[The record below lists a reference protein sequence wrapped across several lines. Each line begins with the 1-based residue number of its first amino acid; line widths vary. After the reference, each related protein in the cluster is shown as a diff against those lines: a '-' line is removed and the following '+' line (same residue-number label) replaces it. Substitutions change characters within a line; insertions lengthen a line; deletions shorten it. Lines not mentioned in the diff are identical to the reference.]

1 MRLLLE
7 SLVTWGTRFPTN
19 SKKEPT
25 KFKKTLTKLQDEK
38 VVLPKDFIYYQPN
51 ARKSERG

>member
-7 SLVTWGTRFPTN
+7 SIVFWGNKFPTN

-25 KFKKTLTKLQDEK
+25 KFKKTLNRLVDEK
-38 VVLPKDFIYYQPN
+38 VVLPK
-51 ARKSERG
+51 